1 MASGA
6 TGAHGAKDQLIA
18 CQVEH
23 LRCEDV
29 GARVCLCVWLV
40 WCARCEVMFEYARVD
55 AHSRI
60 GVHNCV
66 LARAFVCVCVSV
78 RARVGVSVCVCLY
91 ACVCARV
98 CVCVSRAR
106 VCARACVNVCV
117 CVCEWVCAR
126 VCLRACSYGVVRGWR
141 RCAVLL

>member
-29 GARVCLCVWLV
+29 GARVCLCVCVV

-78 RARVGVSVCVCLY
+78 RARVGVSVRVCLY
-91 ACVCARV
+91 VCVCARV
-98 CVCVSRAR
+98 RVRVACACMCVR
-106 VCARACVNVCV
+106 VCECVCV
-117 CVCEWVCAR
+117 CVCVRAR
-126 VCLRACSYGVVRGWR
+126 LRVCSYGVVRGWR